1 MTVEKEKILDA
12 LTIFLDSS
20 SQTLLDGFDTPS
32 IKKWRNRLVTLPAQ
46 IKAGKVKNPAEV
58 ERYINIAL
66 KSATINAKMEQQ
78 KNMLTL
84 FAKLVSRLLSTFL
97 LAQAEDL
104 SVSLPANPTTN
115 QSLTENNQK
124 I

>member
-1 MTVEKEKILDA
+1 MDADKEKILDA

-20 SQTLLDGFDTPS
+20 SKTLLDGFDTPS

-46 IKAGKVKNPAEV
+46 IKAGKVKNPEEV

-66 KSATINAKMEQQ
+66 KAATINAKIEQK
-78 KNMLTL
+78 KNMLIL
-84 FAKLVSRLLSTFL
+84 FAKLVSQLLSSFL
-97 LAQAEDL
+97 LSQAKDL
-104 SVSLPANPTTN
+104 PVSLSANPPTN
-115 QSLTENNQK
+115 QSLTENNPT

>member
-1 MTVEKEKILDA
+1 MTADKEKILDA

-20 SQTLLDGFDTPS
+20 SQTLLDGFDTPA

-46 IKAGKVKNPAEV
+46 IKAGKVKNPVEV
-58 ERYINIAL
+58 ERYLNIAL
-66 KSATINAKMEQQ
+66 KSATIQAKMEQQ
-78 KNMLTL
+78 KNMLIL

-97 LAQAEDL
+97 KDL
-104 SVSLPANPTTN
+104 SVSLPANQTTSP
-115 QSLTENNQK
+115 SLTENNQK